1 MALLE
6 EFIFQLDQITRDCGL
21 LLINSVLMIKACSR
35 FNQVR
40 SVASKSDFDFLS
52 VSNQLSL
59 WGLLLS
65 NRDHAIILL
74 WIPHIITA
82 LLEYLALIQLDKVII
97 GWWIIFFIN
106 AAILLVLLSVKSWS
120 ILHIMAFSSHG
131 AILSAL
137 VFTWIKSTLTCLR
150 LLILNFNLS
159 QPLHWDQRTQV
170 LVLALFLINAAT
182 TRVYTAAFICFVKLV
197 LGFNTLWN
205 QAQVD
210 LNVI

>member
-21 LLINSVLMIKACSR
+21 LLIDSVLMIKACSR
-35 FNQVR
+35 FDQVC
-40 SVASKSDFDFLS
+40 SIASESDFDFLS
-52 VSNQLSL
+52 FSNQFSL

-74 WIPHIITA
+74 WIPHIITT
-82 LLEYLALIQLDKVII
+82 LLEHLALIQLDKVII
-97 GWWIIFFIN
+97 NWWIIFFIN
-106 AAILLVLLSVKSWS
+106 TAILLELLSVKSWS
-120 ILHIMAFSSHG
+120 IFHNMAFPSRW

-137 VFTWIKSTLTCLR
+137 ILTWIKCILTCLC
-150 LLILNFNLS
+150 LLIFNFNLS
-159 QPLHWDQRTQV
+159 QSLHWDHRTRV
-170 LVLALFLINAAT
+170 LVLTLFLINAAT
-182 TRVYTAAFICFVKLV
+182 TRVYTATFICFVKLV

>member
-1 MALLE
+1 
-6 EFIFQLDQITRDCGL
+6 
-21 LLINSVLMIKACSR
+21 MIKACSR

-40 SVASKSDFDFLS
+40 SVASESDFDFLS
-52 VSNQLSL
+52 FSNQFSL
-59 WGLLLS
+59 WGLLIS

-106 AAILLVLLSVKSWS
+106 TAIILVLLSVNGWS
-120 ILHIMAFSSHG
+120 IFHIMDFSSRG
-131 AILSAL
+131 AILSTL
-137 VFTWIKSTLTCLR
+137 VFTWLKCTLTCLR
-150 LLILNFNLS
+150 LLIFNFNLS
-159 QPLHWDQRTQV
+159 QPFHWDQRTRV

-182 TRVYTAAFICFVKLV
+182 ARVYTATFICFVKLV